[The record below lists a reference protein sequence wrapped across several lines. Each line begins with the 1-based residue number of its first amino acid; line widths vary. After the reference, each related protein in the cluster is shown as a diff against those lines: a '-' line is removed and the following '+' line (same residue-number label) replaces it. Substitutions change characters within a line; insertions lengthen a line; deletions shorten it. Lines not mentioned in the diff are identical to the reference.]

1 VTDRAC
7 AGAAGTFRGPNTTCP
22 PVPACPVAPS
32 NDECANAIAIPY
44 TFTSGFEPPA
54 DNTNATNS
62 PWFRP
67 PSQQDP
73 PYSCSD
79 HKVFSGPYGS
89 GTIWYSYT
97 VPTGG
102 GRSIIL
108 STQKAAQFYPLGGG
122 AGDTRI
128 AMYFSSSGTCSTLQ
142 EVACADNIAGD
153 NSWSGYYA
161 PLRYNNPAPGKYY
174 IQLST
179 VFNVDR
185 GRTYLTVT
193 DPAVPTTTY
202 SNQPRIPAVTPW
214 GIVFMTLV
222 LLGAGA
228 ALLRLR

>member
-1 VTDRAC
+1 
-7 AGAAGTFRGPNTTCP
+7 
-22 PVPACPVAPS
+22 
-32 NDECANAIAIPY
+32 
-44 TFTSGFEPPA
+44 
-54 DNTNATNS
+54 
-62 PWFRP
+62 
-67 PSQQDP
+67 
-73 PYSCSD
+73 
-79 HKVFSGPYGS
+79 
-89 GTIWYSYT
+89 
-97 VPTGG
+97 
-102 GRSIIL
+102 
-108 STQKAAQFYPLGGG
+108 
-122 AGDTRI
+122 
-128 AMYFSSSGTCSTLQ
+128 MYFSSSGTCSTLQ

-193 DPAVPTTTY
+193 DPVVPTTTY